1 MRLFILFLLS
11 FHFCFSAQFIDSKYN
26 SFSASKFEVSD
37 SGSELKATGQ
47 EQIIYYTLPTTNI
60 ILGISQSSLVYDEI
74 LGLDIS
80 NLNIEYDT
88 TNLGLGFLYEYGD
101 LDAIYSIYTGKIS
114 TSLLST
120 DIFDVRFKGID
131 ATLRSPVS
139 ENFILNVSLSYT
151 HFNDLTVGTVT
162 GLSDSQVDI
171 LEDDLV
177 GEFELR
183 IVVDQKLGDNL
194 MLSYG
199 ASMVDIFDLSSL
211 NFGLGY
217 TF

>member
-1 MRLFILFLLS
+1 MRLFTLFLLS

-37 SGSELKATGQ
+37 FDSELKATGQ
-47 EQIIYYTLPTTNI
+47 QQIIYYTLPTTNI
-60 ILGISQSSLVYDEI
+60 ILGISQSSFEYDEL
-74 LGLDIS
+74 LGIDVS
-80 NLNIEYDT
+80 NLNIGYDT

-101 LDAIYSIYTGKIS
+101 LDVIYSIYTGKIS
-114 TSLLST
+114 ASVLST
-120 DIFDVRFKGID
+120 DILDVRFKGID
-131 ATLRSPVS
+131 AMLRSPVS
-139 ENFILNVSLSYT
+139 DNFVLNVSLSYT
-151 HFNDLTVGTVT
+151 HFDNLTFDTII

-171 LEDDLV
+171 LEDGLE

-183 IVVDQKLGDNL
+183 IGVDQKLGDNL

-211 NFGLGY
+211 NFGIGY

>member
-1 MRLFILFLLS
+1 MRLFTLFLLS

-37 SGSELKATGQ
+37 SDSELKATGQ

-60 ILGISQSSLVYDEI
+60 ILGISQSSFEYDEI
-74 LGLDIS
+74 LGIDIS
-80 NLNIEYDT
+80 NLNLENDT

-101 LDAIYSIYTGKIS
+101 LDVIYSIYTGKIS

-120 DIFDVRFKGID
+120 DILDVRFKGID
-131 ATLRSPVS
+131 ASLRSPVN
-139 ENFILNVSLSYT
+139 ENFVLNVSFSYT
-151 HFNDLTVGTVT
+151 HFNDLTVDTVI

-171 LEDDLV
+171 LEDVLE

-183 IVVDQKLGDNL
+183 IGVDQKLGDNL

-211 NFGLGY
+211 NFGIGY